1 MTKPRPTPK
10 PPAPD
15 VAERDAEIARLRERN
30 AQLSTQLL
38 RAEVELERIKSL
50 ADLERINPIRYRSE

>member
-10 PPAPD
+10 PPTTDIDP
-15 VAERDAEIARLRERN
+15 RDAEIAHLRERN
-30 AQLSTQLL
+30 AQLHVALT